1 MREPL
6 RRALHRNAGRRREE
20 VARAAGHVLAT
31 RLGAAAVDSL
41 AAGRHGVLLGMLRGE
56 IAATSLSEM
65 AGRTRAADTALV
77 QLARMLAM

>member
-1 MREPL
+1 M
-6 RRALHRNAGRRREE
+6 
-20 VARAAGHVLAT
+20 LAT

-56 IAATSLSEM
+56 IAATSFSEI

-77 QLARMLAM
+77 ELARMLAM